1 MNLDDIFTW
10 IINHPNNYS
19 GKHLQPQPR
28 VDESHKPLEP
38 KAQFTIIFKA
48 TAEYIREQM
57 ENGKG
62 VNFRN
67 FGSFTCEVL
76 SDLVKPAQ
84 LSNFDISKELGDQRL
99 DRKHIHKIRPCFVPD
114 KKLHN
119 TLLRYPGK
127 E

>member
-1 MNLDDIFTW
+1 
-10 IINHPNNYS
+10 
-19 GKHLQPQPR
+19 
-28 VDESHKPLEP
+28 LEP

-57 ENGKG
+57 ENGKVQDYSIQG

-99 DRKHIHKIRPCFVPD
+99 DRKHIHKIR
-114 KKLHN
+114 
-119 TLLRYPGK
+119 
-127 E
+127 